1 MQESIP
7 QPPPD
12 SFEKLVERAEEL
24 TRQFE
29 RHPNIAVREDALEL
43 LQTIDAIHRDAILRL
58 VELMIE
64 SGNHELIHRAA
75 EDTMVGT
82 LFQLYEILPLP
93 ELVRWQEVLDSV
105 RDRLRDANA
114 DVELMRVIDG
124 MPQLRL
130 KGAFTVSES
139 ELRQIVQDAI
149 AATFGSNRSVRWEP
163 REKPPVPAR
172 LVTIAPMQLA
182 RRQRWIDLIASDEL
196 DVNAIHKLAVH
207 KMEIVVC
214 RSASGYHGFPNACPG
229 SALPLH
235 MGRVSGDTL
244 VCPWHACAFE
254 LGTGK
259 RIAGSGL
266 DLRPLTLRVES
277 GRVELGLWE

>member
-7 QPPPD
+7 QPPD
-12 SFEKLVERAEEL
+12 ESFEKLVERAEEL

-43 LQTIDAIHRDAILRL
+43 LQTIDSIHRDAILRL

-64 SGNHELIHRAA
+64 TGNHELIHRAA
-75 EDTMVGT
+75 EDAMVGT
-82 LFQLYEILPLP
+82 LLQLYEILPLP

-130 KGAFTVSES
+130 KGAFARTES
-139 ELRQIVQDAI
+139 ELRQTVQEAI
-149 AATFGSNRSVRWEP
+149 AATFGANQSVRWEP
-163 REKPPVPAR
+163 REKPPAPVR
-172 LVTIAPMQLA
+172 LVSITPMQPA
-182 RRQRWIDLIASDEL
+182 KRQRWIDLIASNEL
-196 DVNAIHKLAVH
+196 DANALQKLNVN
-207 KMEIVVC
+207 KMEIVIC
-214 RSASGYHGFPNACPG
+214 RSPAGYHAFPNACPG

-235 MGRVSGDTL
+235 MGRISGETL
-244 VCPWHACAFE
+244 ICPWHACAFE
-254 LGTGK
+254 LATGK
-259 RIAGSGL
+259 RVAGSGL
-266 DLRPLTLRVES
+266 DLKPLTLRVNS
-277 GRVELGLWE
+277 GRVELGIWE